1 MASDRGGDGPVQ
13 VAAGRDDLERQAPVH
28 TERDGLLIACRVLNI
43 ATVASLA
50 LCALGLAVTMVSSA
64 YGWSGSSLSILGYLS
79 FQIVRLYGIVLCL
92 ACILIETEIS
102 IVLARMP
109 LMKIWVCRG
118 FFYAFLASLTYMT
131 SLGEEAWSVVI
142 SIAVV
147 SCLSCALVY
156 IMGGV
161 LCVGFIS
168 QRRRN
173 HEQQVRE
180 AERLLGVSPSRS

>member
-1 MASDRGGDGPVQ
+1 MTTERGGDGP
-13 VAAGRDDLERQAPVH
+13 ALGTAGRDDLEHQTPLH

-43 ATVASLA
+43 ATVASLI
-50 LCALGLAVTMVSSA
+50 LCALGLAATMVSSA
-64 YGWSGSSLSILGYLS
+64 YGWSSSPLSLLGYLS

-109 LMKIWVCRG
+109 LMKLWVCRG

-131 SLGEEAWSVVI
+131 SLGEEDWSVVI

-147 SCLSCALVY
+147 SCLGCALVY
-156 IMGGV
+156 VMGGV

-180 AERLLGVSPSRS
+180 AERLLGVQSRA